1 MKKIENR
8 VLHINII
15 GMKERKKTF
24 LGKKNKEMAGQE
36 RGLNY
41 HFPKKTYSVGV
52 MPR

>member
-24 LGKKNKEMAGQE
+24 LGKKIRKWQA
-36 RGLNY
+36 
-41 HFPKKTYSVGV
+41 KKGA
-52 MPR
+52 